1 MTNPPSPPAAP
12 SQVAPSQVAP
22 SEALSVSELTA
33 QMKGLVEQ
41 SFPDV
46 WVAGEVSNLSRP
58 SSGHCYL
65 TLKDDGA
72 QLRAVVWRG
81 TTSRL
86 KFQLADGMQLI
97 CHGRMDLYAPRGSY
111 QLVIDQAQPLGVGE
125 LELAFRQLKEKLA
138 GEGLFD
144 QDRKQPL
151 PAMPT
156 RLAVVTSPT
165 GAAVRDFLEVL
176 RRRWP
181 AAEVTILPARVQGE
195 GAAAQIA
202 AAIQLANRVK
212 PKFEVL
218 IVTRGGGGLEDLW
231 AFNEAAVVRAIAAS
245 RVPTV
250 SAVGHEIDVT
260 LADLAADVRAA
271 TPTEAAERVAPSADE
286 LGLRVQAIGD
296 RARLALVR
304 AIQRRSERLQSLAM
318 RRPLAR
324 PFALLEDHARRLD
337 ELDATAARSIRETCR
352 HHGQRLATLAG
363 KLDSL
368 SPLAVLGRGYSLVQT
383 TDGQLVRT
391 TKQLKPGE
399 TITVRFAKGQVDATV
414 SSIKK

>member
-1 MTNPPSPPAAP
+1 M
-12 SQVAPSQVAP
+12 
-22 SEALSVSELTA
+22 SELTA

-399 TITVRFAKGQVDATV
+399 TITVRFARGQVDATV

>member
-1 MTNPPSPPAAP
+1 M
-12 SQVAPSQVAP
+12 
-22 SEALSVSELTA
+22 SELTA